1 MFCVMYH
8 FLCDYLFFRK
18 FIKFGC
24 DFMQS
29 SSILMLD
36 QYASKLNLPV

>member
-1 MFCVMYH
+1 MFYVMYQ

-18 FIKFGC
+18 LIKFGC
-24 DFMQS
+24 SFMQS
-29 SSILMLD
+29 SSTLMLD